1 MFKKIL
7 SHHLRDIQGGMD
19 DSMSPERYKVLRT
32 KLVGLMAVVA
42 ALPLLVM
49 AIINYHQ
56 TQTALNREVQNPL
69 RAMLGKTKTSLEL
82 FLAER
87 TSAVS
92 FIVNAYPFQELSDE
106 KALNRIFR
114 VMKQEFEG
122 FVDLG
127 LIDSSGTQVSYA
139 GPYNLKGK
147 NYSEQAWFNQ
157 VRIKGKYISDVFLGF
172 RMFPHVVIAV
182 QHMSD
187 SGESWILR
195 VTLDTR
201 QFDKLIAAMSLEP
214 DSDAFILN
222 REGVL
227 QTPSNYYGKVLEK
240 LPIDMPPATYEST
253 VRPLVDP
260 AGRDLFMSY
269 IFSSDSDFV
278 IMAMKP
284 RASFTQTWYTVRSD
298 LAFIFLS
305 GLVLIFLVAYK
316 ITDLLLKRM
325 SDSEMQREMAFK
337 QMEHT
342 QKLSSIGRLAAGLAH
357 EVNNPLAI
365 INEKTGLMRD
375 LIRLKAEFPDRDK
388 FLGLTDAVTK
398 AVERCRGIT
407 HRMLGFAKRMEVK
420 IEILDVNEIITE
432 TLEFLNKEAS
442 YRNVDIRLNLGDNLP
457 HIASD
462 RGQLQQVFL
471 NIVNNALAAVAD
483 GGFIS
488 MTTWE
493 KDLDTVGVSIQDN
506 GCGMSEATLGHI
518 FEPFFTTKKGQ
529 GTGLGL
535 SITYGIIKR
544 LGGELTVQSKV
555 SQGTTFTMFLPKKP
569 PEGAM

>member
-1 MFKKIL
+1 MFRKIL
-7 SHHLRDIQGGMD
+7 THHLRDIQGGLD
-19 DSMSPERYKVLRT
+19 ESVSPERYKILRT
-32 KLVGLMAVVA
+32 KLVGLMALVA
-42 ALPLLVM
+42 ALPLLIM
-49 AIINYHQ
+49 AVINYHQ

-92 FIVNAYPFQELSDE
+92 FIAKAYSFQDLSDE
-106 KALNRIFR
+106 KALARIFR
-114 VMKQEFEG
+114 VMKQEFDG

-127 LIDSSGTQVSYA
+127 LIDASGHQVTYA

-147 NYSEQAWFNQ
+147 NYSEQPWFNQ
-157 VRIKGKYISDVFLGF
+157 VRIKGKYISDVFMGF
-172 RMFPHVVIAV
+172 RMFPHVIIAV
-182 QHMSD
+182 QHITD
-187 SGESWILR
+187 SGDSWILR
-195 VTLDTR
+195 ATLDTR

-214 DSDAFILN
+214 ESDAFILN
-222 REGVL
+222 REGLL

-240 LPIDMPPATYEST
+240 IPLDIPPASYEST
-253 VRPLVDP
+253 VRPVRDP
-260 AGRDLFMSY
+260 AGRELLMGY
-269 IFSSDSDFV
+269 TFSSDSDFV
-278 IMAMKP
+278 VMALKP
-284 RASFTQTWYTVRSD
+284 QATITQAWYMVRTD
-298 LAFIFLS
+298 LAAIFLV

-325 SDSEMQREMAFK
+325 RDSESQRELAFK
-337 QMEHT
+337 QVEHT

-365 INEKTGLMRD
+365 INEKTGLLRD
-375 LIRLKAEFPDRDK
+375 LISLKPDFADK
-388 FLGLTDAVTK
+388 ERFLGLTDAVAK
-398 AVERCRGIT
+398 AVDRCRGIT

-420 IEILDVNEIITE
+420 VEVLDVNEIITE
-432 TLEFLNKEAS
+432 TLEFLNKEAA
-442 YRNVDIRLNLGDNLP
+442 YRNVELRLNLGDNLP

-488 MTTWE
+488 LTTWE

-506 GCGMSEATLGHI
+506 GCGMSEETLNHI

-535 SITYGIIKR
+535 SITYGIVKR
-544 LGGELTVQSKV
+544 LGGDIAVTSKV
-555 SQGTTFTMFLPKKP
+555 KQGTTFTIFLPKKP
-569 PEGAM
+569 PEGAL